1 MIGLSTYAF
10 FWQHTAAFRPPL
22 DIAEMLRRTRDS
34 GAELFQICDYAPVE
48 ALSDNELV
56 GIRNLA
62 DELGLALE
70 LGTRGLAT
78 DHLSNYLRMADL
90 LDAGLVRSMVNT
102 ATHRPTLDEA
112 AGLLRDI
119 LPSYE
124 QSGVTLALET
134 YEQVA
139 TADLVGLVERVG
151 SPNLGI
157 CLDPANTVARLEH
170 PTDVIDR
177 TADHVVNIHVKD
189 FTFTRKDGWVGFSLV
204 GCPLGEGM
212 LPYDY
217 LLERVR
223 PDERGINQ
231 VIEHWLPMLA
241 TADET
246 IEAEQAWTAHNLN
259 YLASHTLTSTSTSI
273 RSK

>member
-22 DIAEMLRRTRDS
+22 ELGDMLRSTHEQ
-34 GAELFQICDYAPVE
+34 GAALFQICDYAP
-48 ALSDNELV
+48 LDSMTDDELV

-62 DELGLALE
+62 DELGLTLE
-70 LGTRGLAT
+70 LGTRGLGAE
-78 DHLSNYLRMADL
+78 HLSRYLRIAGL
-90 LDAGLVRSMVNT
+90 LDAALVRSMVNT
-102 ATHRPTLDEA
+102 PTHRPTLNEA

-124 QSGVTLALET
+124 EARVTLALET

-139 TADLVGLVERVG
+139 TTDLVRLVDDIG
-151 SPNLGI
+151 STNLGI

-170 PTDVIDR
+170 PKDVIDR
-177 TADHVVNIHVKD
+177 TAEYVVNIHVKD
-189 FTFTRKDGWVGFSLV
+189 FAFTRKDGWVGFSLV

-217 LLERVR
+217 LIERVR

-231 VIEHWLPMLA
+231 VLEHWLPMLA

-246 IEAEQAWTAHNLN
+246 IEAEKAWTTHNLT
-259 YLASHTLTSTSTSI
+259 YLAQHTLTPA

>member
-10 FWQHTAAFRPPL
+10 FWQHSAAFRPTLGLP
-22 DIAEMLRRTRDS
+22 DMLRMTQEQ
-34 GAELFQICDYAPVE
+34 GAELFQICDYTPVE
-48 ALSDNELV
+48 NMTDDELA
-56 GIRNLA
+56 GIRALA
-62 DELGLALE
+62 DELGLTLE
-70 LGTRGLAT
+70 LGTRGLGS
-78 DHLSNYLRMADL
+78 DHLSRYLRLADV
-90 LDAGLVRSMVNT
+90 LDARLVRSMVNT
-102 ATHRPTLDEA
+102 ATHQPTLDEA
-112 AGLLRDI
+112 AGLLRDV

-124 QSGVTLALET
+124 KAGVTLALET

-139 TADLVGLVERVG
+139 TADLVRLVDRVG

-170 PTDVIDR
+170 PKDVIDQ
-177 TADHVVNIHVKD
+177 TAEHVVNIHVKD

-217 LLERVR
+217 LVDRIR

-246 IEAEQAWTAHNLN
+246 IEAEKAWTTHNLN
-259 YLASHTLTSTSTSI
+259 YLAQHTLTSI